1 MHIIEQH
8 IKAQLDGKFVKF
20 AGTYTDKWPF
30 SIVKVDADFI
40 PNYCRKTYVD
50 RAKEDGMRG
59 GRKASRPG
67 KGGFYRAITAEEI
80 KLIRRHAAER
90 VPQTETQALLRM
102 GSETFHRAKLAAG
115 LKVRKWEG
123 V

>member
-1 MHIIEQH
+1 MDPREQAM
-8 IKAQLDGKFVKF
+8 KSRLDGTFMKF
-20 AGTYTDKWPF
+20 AGSYGDKWPF
-30 SIVKVDADFI
+30 STVEVDPDFV

-50 RAKEDGMRG
+50 RAKEAGSIG
-59 GRKASRPG
+59 GRKASKPG

-80 KLIRRHAAER
+80 DLIREHAAEG

-102 GSETFHRAKLAAG
+102 GSETFKRAKIAAG
-115 LKVRKWEG
+115 IVLRKWEK